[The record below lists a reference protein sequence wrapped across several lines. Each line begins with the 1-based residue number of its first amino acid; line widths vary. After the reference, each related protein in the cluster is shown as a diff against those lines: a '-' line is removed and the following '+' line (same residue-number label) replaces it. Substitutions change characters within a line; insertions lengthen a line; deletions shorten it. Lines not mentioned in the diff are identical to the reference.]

1 MKNLF
6 SFFCFSLLLVFFS
19 VNVYGGEFSV
29 FPSVNVFNKTPSNER
44 VREWINSSRGFE
56 RNNGQVSSFEG
67 KRVNNILF
75 SVKERGFSLY
85 FKSDGVS
92 YVIYRTEGKRGLL
105 SQKQGEDKLT
115 VDDSKLEYAR
125 IDLELL

>member
-1 MKNLF
+1 MGNKMKNLF

-85 FKSDGVS
+85 
-92 YVIYRTEGKRGLL
+92 
-105 SQKQGEDKLT
+105 
-115 VDDSKLEYAR
+115 
-125 IDLELL
+125 